1 MWLGGTY
8 SVRKF
13 VDVFLQ
19 HKIAKQI
26 VMFSGGPIQLD
37 HTAGYSAEQW
47 YDWIVTRLRDQTA
60 VARCAYDEKQK
71 AAERSRKAQA
81 EADARRQQQSWQPRG
96 SHPYGRSSYGG
107 SFGSSYGSF
116 SGRWR

>member
-1 MWLGGTY
+1 MAWGHLQCTQ
-8 SVRKF
+8 VRRRVSPTQDRKADRY
-13 VDVFLQ
+13 VL
-19 HKIAKQI
+19 
-26 VMFSGGPIQLD
+26 GGPIQLD

>member
-47 YDWIVTRLRDQTA
+47 YDWIITRLRDQTT
-60 VARCAYDEKQK
+60 
-71 AAERSRKAQA
+71 
-81 EADARRQQQSWQPRG
+81 
-96 SHPYGRSSYGG
+96 YGSSYGG
-107 SFGSSYGSF
+107 SYGSSYGSA